1 MPTIDGGSYGGSN
14 TWATNTTLN
23 VSGPTAAELTLVMLS
38 PLSASG
44 SLDLVVAGPQSAV
57 MPLFIGKDILTGGTG
72 NIPLFLQSPFATG
85 VIAASGGASGQE
97 FLNLAVSGTTLN
109 TSDGF
114 NNANL
119 FISSVSIAS
128 GIGTAPLTM
137 VTDPA
142 PTPNDNGTISDSG
155 VITIAVS
162 GANPGSVYTK
172 CENQTSLFIK
182 THTSGNNTMTLYV
195 DYPLGQIMPLSIKN
209 KSPSGVLDVSISGA
223 YFANENTTLNIR
235 APFTNTMTLVSSGFD
250 GSGEA
255 PLSI

>member
-1 MPTIDGGSYGGSN
+1 MPIIDGGSYGGSN
-14 TWATNTTLN
+14 TWADNTTLN
-23 VSGPTAAELTLVMLS
+23 VSGPTAAELTLVAAG
-38 PLSASG
+38 PLPATG
-44 SLDLVVAGPQSAV
+44 SLDLVVPGPVAAE

-72 NIPLFLQSPFATG
+72 IIPLFLQSPFNTG
-85 VIAASGGASGQE
+85 VIAASGGGLGQGISP
-97 FLNLAVSGTTLN
+97 LSISGTTFN

-119 FISSVSIAS
+119 FLSSISIAS
-128 GIGTAPLTM
+128 GIGTAPLTL
-137 VTDPA
+137 VTDPP
-142 PTPNDNGTISDSG
+142 PTPNENGSISDSG

-162 GANPGSVYTK
+162 GANPGNVYTK
-172 CENQTSLFIK
+172 SENDTTLFIK
-182 THTSGNNTMTLYV
+182 THASGNNTMTLYV

-223 YFANENTTLNIR
+223 FFANENTTLNIH
-235 APFTNTMTLVSSGFD
+235 APFTNTMTLVSIGFD